1 MASIRRKDGH
11 VKQKAQSAGSG
22 PVPLEKWAD
31 EYCRARG
38 FDLQFALKNGAEL
51 ADAKLAQRLRYSARP
66 ALVFHSY
73 DPFTNEARSSGPA
86 RYQYPL
92 PYTDNSGKTKLR
104 KFQQRKGS
112 PYHDPWLCTGLDWKG
127 IAANVKVEIIFSEGP
142 TRALAGARHGYAVI
156 ALPGVNGHGEGDE
169 LHPSV
174 LRFKWK
180 GRKVYIA
187 FDADAANNPDVQ
199 HHEAILA
206 RKLTAL
212 GARVY
217 LVRIPPKEPHFG
229 MDDWLGM
236 PGGPDSFPALL
247 MAAQP
252 FERATDSP
260 ALATVALST
269 VEAKPVEWVW
279 PGYLPLSM
287 MSMFSGDPSA
297 GKTWLAV
304 ALASDLSNGRVPYTN
319 KKCKPVNTLYMS
331 VENSAEHV
339 IAPRFAAHGGNAD
352 RFLILK
358 ESRVTLQDI
367 ERIEATAR
375 KTKAGLII
383 VDPLQS
389 FLGADVDAHRS
400 NETRPILDGL
410 VRVAE
415 KLNISVLIIRH
426 LAKSSGGR
434 AIHRGLGSI
443 DITGAVRSEMLI
455 GHAAD
460 SPNHRAMVQIKNS
473 VGPHAA
479 SLAFEITGTGMAA
492 KLEWRGESVL
502 SSADLLAPEGGP
514 KRKTQLDEAKEY
526 LNAALK
532 GGAKLVR
539 DDLELNAPVK
549 LHVLQTASREMGLR
563 KTRKGEGG
571 PWMWAL
577 PKYATRREQ

>member
-1 MASIRRKDGH
+1 MKKRL
-11 VKQKAQSAGSG
+11 QS
-22 PVPLEKWAD
+22 PEEWAE
-31 EYCRARG
+31 EYCAARG
-38 FDLQFALKNGAEL
+38 FPWEFARKNGAEL
-51 ADAKLAQRLRYSARP
+51 ADIKLAQHMRYSPRDGII
-66 ALVFHSY
+66 FHSY
-73 DPFTNEARSSGPA
+73 DPFTGERRTSGPI
-86 RYQYPL
+86 RYRQPL
-92 PYTDNSGKTKLR
+92 SYTDAQGKTKLR

-112 PYHDPWLCTGLDWKG
+112 AYNDPWLCTGLDWKG
-127 IAANVKVEIIFSEGP
+127 IAANVKVDIVFSEGP
-142 TRALAGARHGYAVI
+142 TRALAGARHGHAVI

-169 LHPSV
+169 LYPSV
-174 LRFKWK
+174 AQVKWK
-180 GRKVYIA
+180 GRRVYIA
-187 FDADAANNPDVQ
+187 FDADAANNPDVR

-217 LVRIPPKEPHFG
+217 LVRIPAKEPHWG

-236 PGGPDSFPALL
+236 PGGPESFPALL
-247 MAAQP
+247 LAAQP
-252 FERATDSP
+252 FEHATDRP

-269 VEAKPVEWVW
+269 VTAKPVEYLWD
-279 PGYLPLSM
+279 GYLPLGM
-287 MSMFSGDPSA
+287 LSMFSGDPSA
-297 GKTWLAV
+297 GKTFLALAV
-304 ALASDLSNGRVPYTN
+304 AAELSNGRVPYSK
-319 KKCKPVNTLYMS
+319 KKCRPVSTLYMS

-358 ESRVTLQDI
+358 ESAVTVTLQDI

-415 KLNISVLIIRH
+415 KLNISILIIRH

-443 DITGAVRSEMLI
+443 DITGAVRSELLV
-455 GHAAD
+455 GHASD
-460 SPNHRAMVQIKNS
+460 SPKLRALVPIKNN
-473 VGPHAA
+473 VGPHAP
-479 SLAFEITGTGMAA
+479 SLAFEITGTGMDA
-492 KLEWRGESVL
+492 KLEWRGESSL
-502 SSADLLAPEGGP
+502 TSADLLAPEGGP
-514 KRKTQLDEAKEY
+514 KRKTQLDEAREY
-526 LNAALK
+526 LSATLK
-532 GGAKLVR
+532 DGPKLLR
-539 DDLELNAPVK
+539 EELEADAPVP
-549 LHVLQTASREMGLR
+549 LHVLQKASTQMGLR

-571 PWMWAL
+571 AWVWAL
-577 PKYATRREQ
+577 PKYAVSGGNNERVQ